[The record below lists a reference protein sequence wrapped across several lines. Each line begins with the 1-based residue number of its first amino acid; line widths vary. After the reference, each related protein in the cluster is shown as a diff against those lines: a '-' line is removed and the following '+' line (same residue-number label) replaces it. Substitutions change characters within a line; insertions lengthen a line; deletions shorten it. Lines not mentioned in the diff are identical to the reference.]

1 MNYEEDIENKLDDF
15 EDLLRDGYKAREL
28 FGDTTWEKA
37 EKLYRHD
44 EAWKNAPR
52 EEAREIFVKFI
63 AKVFRREQEKE
74 RKRREGGGD
83 RDDASKRS
91 RRDGERRSFSRDSDR
106 D

>member
-1 MNYEEDIENKLDDF
+1 MRIYCETGTRRENYSS
-15 EDLLRDGYKAREL
+15 
-28 FGDTTWEKA
+28 DTMREKA

-91 RRDGERRSFSRDSDR
+91 RRDGERRSFSRDSDW